1 MEEYKKKFERIV
13 KGRCYNTLAE
23 YMKTIPIMYLPDIL
37 SNYYISVFRPA
48 GKEFGNLMTTYSFD
62 ETCEII
68 AFQIIERRIIDSVY
82 GKYFTSKNS

>member
-1 MEEYKKKFERIV
+1 MEEYKKKFEQIV

-23 YMKTIPIMYLPDIL
+23 YMKIIPIMYLPDIL

-68 AFQIIERRIIDSVY
+68 AFQIIERHIIDSVY